1 MRVSMG
7 GLNSGFRHLGS
18 VAVGTAEGIRLSRGA
33 LSRGLPRFR
42 ALVYYSILRYVILCY
57 KA

>member
-7 GLNSGFRHLGS
+7 GLNSGFRPLGS
-18 VAVGTAEGIRLSRGA
+18 VAVGTAKGIG

-42 ALVYYSILRYVILCY
+42 ALVYYSILRYVILWY